1 MNATASTVATPEP
14 VSEQNRLGSIALDQ
28 WRGLALVLVLVS
40 HGFYFTDRVSGLGRV
55 GVNLFFFISGILVFR
70 SLARSRASTAWERTR
85 SYWWRRLRRLYPALV
100 AYVLVM
106 LPLAWLL
113 QHRPN
118 LPPDSDF
125 ISYLKTM
132 PLALTATINYSGNAS
147 WSLGHLWSVACE
159 MQFYLIAPLIFIA
172 GGAAQR
178 QRNLVFGIL
187 LAILVG
193 LGATQP
199 FAGSGK
205 YHFEFAV
212 WPMMLGFC
220 CEHQRDRL
228 RRIPALLATL
238 IFWFGIG
245 IGGLGLLLMFFGLE
259 MKLAVV
265 ATGALLLAPCLVA
278 YLFGRPVRAVPGSWL
293 KWLGERTYSIYLW
306 QEPFTICNYL
316 PNLLQ
321 PVGALVSVAVG
332 GVWFRLFERPFLSG
346 SRRK

>member
-199 FAGSGK
+199 VAGSGK
-205 YHFEFAV
+205 YHFEFADDAGFLLRASARPAPADSGLAGDADFLV
-212 WPMMLGFC
+212 W
-220 CEHQRDRL
+220 HRN
-228 RRIPALLATL
+228 RRAGSAADV
-238 IFWFGIG
+238 FWPENETGG
-245 IGGLGLLLMFFGLE
+245 GGDGRAAARAMSGGLFVRPAGARSSR
-259 MKLAVV
+259 KLAEMAGRTDLLDLFV
-265 ATGALLLAPCLVA
+265 AGAVHHLQLPAKSFA
-278 YLFGRPVRAVPGSWL
+278 AGWRAGFGRRRRRVVP
-293 KWLGERTYSIYLW
+293 
-306 QEPFTICNYL
+306 PF
-316 PNLLQ
+316 
-321 PVGALVSVAVG
+321 
-332 GVWFRLFERPFLSG
+332 
-346 SRRK
+346 